1 MEAAVFRPAG
11 STAGL
16 QFLPAVLLD
25 RNARRELI
33 VQEANAIGTFEP
45 FCRHPEHPQMRPLF
59 SGVCRCQV
67 PRL

>member
-1 MEAAVFRPAG
+1 MEAAVFAPLGLLRGFSFAGGTSRP
-11 STAGL
+11 
-16 QFLPAVLLD
+16 D
-25 RNARRELI
+25 ARRELI

-45 FCRHPEHPQMRPLF
+45 FAVTRTSSDAPTF